1 MERRVVNPWTWQD
14 EFGFVQANEVSGVQ
28 RTLLCSGQTSVDA
41 DGHAVAVGD
50 MAGQINQALDNLETV
65 LREAGFTLA
74 DVGRL
79 NYYATDVDS
88 FFEAAETVG
97 RRLGTAQCRAAS
109 TLLGV
114 NRLAFP
120 ELLIEIEATAVK

>member
-14 EFGFVQANEVSGVQ
+14 AFGFVQANEITGAE
-28 RTLLCSGQTSVDA
+28 RMLICSGQTSVDENGA
-41 DGHAVAVGD
+41 PQHAGD
-50 MAGQINQALDNLETV
+50 MAAQIQLALDNLERV
-65 LREAGFTLA
+65 LTDAGFGFGDVMRLNLYTPDVDGFIEHSGTAVKRLA
-74 DVGRL
+74 DAG
-79 NYYATDVDS
+79 AKFT
-88 FFEAAETVG
+88 
-97 RRLGTAQCRAAS
+97 S